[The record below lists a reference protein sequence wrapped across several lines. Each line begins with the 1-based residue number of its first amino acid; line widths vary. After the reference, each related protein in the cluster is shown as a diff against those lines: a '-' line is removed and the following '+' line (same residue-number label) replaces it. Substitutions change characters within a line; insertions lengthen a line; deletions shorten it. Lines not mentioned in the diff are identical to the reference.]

1 MRFTTRTGKK
11 VALSSIYL
19 MLKNPFYYGKFEY
32 PVGSGSWYNGLHESI
47 INKELFDKVQEQIV
61 NENLRYENKE
71 FAFTKLLKCGLCGSG
86 ITAEEKYKKLKDGT
100 IKKYIYYGCTR
111 SKDINCKCGYIR
123 EEELIKQLT
132 EIIDELNLDETEI
145 KKKFDYEIQKYNKFR
160 YEILQIDEQREK
172 PEEKLDYKKYI
183 KYILNTGSIYEKREI
198 LSCLKNKLTLANSLL
213 KNN

>member
-1 MRFTTRTGKK
+1 MRIMWIRNYFSKK
-11 VALSSIYL
+11 
-19 MLKNPFYYGKFEY
+19 N
-32 PVGSGSWYNGLHESI
+32 
-47 INKELFDKVQEQIV
+47 
-61 NENLRYENKE
+61 
-71 FAFTKLLKCGLCGSG
+71 T
-86 ITAEEKYKKLKDGT
+86 KLKDGT

-172 PEEKLDYKKYI
+172 TRRKIRLQKI
-183 KYILNTGSIYEKREI
+183 H
-198 LSCLKNKLTLANSLL
+198 
-213 KNN
+213 